1 MKKLLITLLAVLFV
15 GGFVLA
21 FAGGAQAQQEAIEL
35 LYDDRKELTGL
46 LGVDSVTQ
54 VSITDQVV
62 LSKKVGTDTPDDN
75 VLVYE
80 DGILYAVGVGSA
92 KLTVDGITYPVTV
105 SPAPISLFL
114 IAGHSVAIGE
124 QGDAAQSVAIEAG
137 QAYSSHRY
145 WTFENVTEEG
155 RDLVIVPS
163 EVTQTTGLG
172 YNAENRLSGID
183 AFAPGGGGTIGEGSG
198 LAWRWNQ
205 LTGEK
210 VWVINAARGGSCLNH
225 WIPDAEGPV
234 PGSSNRFYGYFK
246 YLYNSARDAYQNA
259 QFILKNEIAAGHYT
273 LSHMAMIYHNGANFS
288 AFEDWNYEK
297 LEEYYD
303 LMWTSF
309 KSDLSADMDG
319 DGQVET
325 LESMGLAP
333 HWFSNGSLSMAT
345 DKSVTYYMGTNAAYP
360 DVYVALD
367 HTRWYRTEEDL
378 QNFPDILY
386 TTQSKPVVKPESL
399 LSTKNGGTS
408 DNSFF
413 CYNDQGHLSQVAYN
427 SQGVHLA
434 EAMNANL
441 NNAVAQSQGEFMD
454 YNFTKLP
461 EQYTIAAGESIFAVP
476 VATPLWSNDITL
488 SVTGNIKLEYPGKV
502 IALQPGTGTLTMTQG
517 QRVLQTVE
525 FIVTDG
531 HAHCSCVNAEVIPD
545 GHVCNN
551 QQVWIPVTPSSNAV
565 KLTADGYYVLD
576 WSGSKAASIQ
586 VADDVNAYLCL
597 NGATIFATKT
607 VQLGNRASLTICD
620 CSLGQKGII
629 TVSGGATGAP
639 VWLNGTKTVTL
650 MSGNIQGSDNGKSF
664 PAVASTSSYSNFYMY
679 GGALTGGI
687 AEKNYD
693 DSTAADTNKVENYG
707 GTVQMVR
714 GAFTMYGG
722 TIHGGKSTT
731 FGGTVGAANAAS
743 FTMYGGIVE
752 GGESTSYGGTVGLAG
767 IAVFTMHGGTI
778 QGGEATTYGGA
789 VGISYTSVFNM
800 YGGTIW
806 GGSSTT
812 HGAAIGCGNGTFTV
826 YDGMIYGGTAGSYG
840 GTASVMNSSKL
851 YIYGGTIHNGTA
863 KQYTG
868 GVYTNKNNSIIL
880 GGEPTVEEIFLKGSI
895 KLSISKDTP
904 FTAAKS
910 VGIAMETP
918 GSFATVDADYAT
930 AFIANQDGYGVACV
944 GGELKLTTDV
954 AQVGGQTYASFAEA
968 LAAGNTVRMLQ
979 NVTNETAVRLDR
991 DLYLDLNG
999 CELSGLDL
1007 NGYKLY
1013 GFDSATDRYND
1024 TNAGVLSGITGT
1036 PERRYEGARRYLAV
1050 EADGSYSFHRFYV
1063 GITKLS
1069 LKPSTTG
1076 FGYKAEFYGD
1086 KTVQALV
1093 AGCGYELWLTDNET
1107 VSKIKEGFT
1116 DKLTLRLQNFDVEKY
1131 GTVPVNAQ
1139 VFMTLTDGTVLTSK
1153 TCSYSMQDML
1163 KQLDQNMDALTA
1175 QQLLLVRQ
1183 MCEKYPVTESWGID
1197 KLLNWSEE

>member
-35 LYDDRKELTGL
+35 LYDDRKELAGL
-46 LGVDSVTQ
+46 LGVENVTQ

-62 LSKKVGTDTPDDN
+62 LSKKVGTDVLDDN

-92 KLTVDGITYPVTV
+92 NLTVDGITYPVTV

-114 IAGHSVAIGE
+114 ITGHSVGIGE

-259 QFILKNEIAAGHYT
+259 QYILKNEIAAGHYT

-288 AFEDWNYEK
+288 AFEDWTYEK
-297 LEEYYD
+297 LEQYYD

-309 KSDLSADMDG
+309 KNDLSTDMDG

-325 LESMGLAP
+325 LESLGLAP
-333 HWFSNGSLSMAT
+333 HWFSTGALSMAT
-345 DKSVTYYMGTNAAYP
+345 DKSVTYYLGTNSAYP

-413 CYNDQGHLSQVAYN
+413 CYNDKGHLSQVTYN
-427 SQGVHLA
+427 AQGVHLA

-461 EQYTIAAGESIFAVP
+461 EQYTIAAGESVFAVP
-476 VATPLWSNDITL
+476 VATPLWSNDIVL
-488 SVTGNIKLEYPGKV
+488 SVSGNIKLEYPGKV

-517 QRVLQTVE
+517 QRVLKTVE

-551 QQVWIPVTPSSNAV
+551 QQVWIPMTPSSNAV

-597 NGATIFATKT
+597 NGATIYATKT

-664 PAVASTSSYSNFYMY
+664 PAVASTSSYSNFIMY
-679 GGALTGGI
+679 GGTLTGGV
-687 AEKNYD
+687 AEKNYETT
-693 DSTAADTNKVENYG
+693 SADVNRVENYG

-722 TIHGGKSTT
+722 TVQGGKSTT
-731 FGGTVGAANAAS
+731 FGGAVGAANAATV
-743 FTMYGGIVE
+743 TMYGGTIQ
-752 GGESTSYGGTVGLAG
+752 GGSSGSYGGTVGLAG
-767 IAVFTMHGGTI
+767 TAVFNMYGGTI
-778 QGGEATTYGGA
+778 EGGESTTYGGTT
-789 VGISYTSVFNM
+789 GISNTSVFNM
-800 YGGTIW
+800 YGGTIR

-812 HGAAIGCGNGTFTV
+812 HGAAIGCGNGTFTI
-826 YDGMIYGGTAGSYG
+826 YDGTVYGGTATTYG

-851 YIYGGTIHNGTA
+851 NIYGGTIYNGTA
-863 KQYTG
+863 KQYAD
-868 GVYTNKNNSIIL
+868 GVYTTKNSITL
-880 GGEPTVEEIFLKGSI
+880 GGAPTVEEIYLNGAI
-895 KLSISKDTP
+895 KLKISQDVA

-910 VGIAMETP
+910 VGIAMANP
-918 GSFATVDADYAT
+918 DSFATVDADYAT
-930 AFIANQDGYGVACV
+930 AFIANQDGYGVAYI
-944 GGELKLTTDV
+944 GGALKLVTDV
-954 AQVGGQTYASFAEA
+954 AQVGDQTYASLAEA

-979 NVTNETAVRLDR
+979 NVTNETAVQLTQ

-999 CELSGLDL
+999 CDLCGLDL

-1013 GFDSATDRYND
+1013 GFDSATNCYSD
-1024 TNAGVLSGITGT
+1024 TNAGTLSGLTGT
-1036 PERRYEGARRYLAV
+1036 PERLYEGTRRYLTA
-1050 EADGSYSFHRFYV
+1050 EAAGSYSFHRFYV
-1063 GITKLS
+1063 GITQLS
-1069 LKPSTTG
+1069 LKPSTTS
-1076 FGYKAEFYGD
+1076 FGYKAQFLGD
-1086 KTVQALV
+1086 DTVQSLV
-1093 AGCGYELWLTDNET
+1093 KNCGYTLWLEGNQPVTQQ
-1107 VSKIKEGFT
+1107 KAGFT
-1116 DKLTLRLQNFDVEKY
+1116 DKLTLRLQNIDMDNY
-1131 GTVPVNAQ
+1131 GEAQISAQ
-1139 VFMTLTDGTVLTSK
+1139 VFITLTDGTVLEGRS
-1153 TCSYSMQDML
+1153 CSSSMKQML
-1163 KQLDQNMDALTA
+1163 MKLDQNLEALTA
-1175 QQLLLVRQ
+1175 QQILLVQQ
-1183 MCEKYPVTESWGID
+1183 MCAKYPVTENWGIES
-1197 KLLNWSEE
+1197 LLAWKEQ